1 MFLFRVF
8 FYLFAFM
15 DFLAEKETMDH
26 FVFVL
31 LWLISVIFIPLCFWI
46 PLVYKKSTYYC
57 IAEFLLNGSLT
68 IYVMMSFDNYIGL
81 FMISILTI
89 AFHLEKRQYWMLPLL
104 LFFPFINLIL
114 KGVRAQLIVHTSLF
128 LIIGF
133 YFLLVWD

>member
-104 LFFPFINLIL
+104 LFFPFIDFFL
-114 KGVRAQLIVHTSLF
+114 KGVVPS
-128 LIIGF
+128 
-133 YFLLVWD
+133 

>member
-1 MFLFRVF
+1 
-8 FYLFAFM
+8 
-15 DFLAEKETMDH
+15 MDH

-31 LWLISVIFIPLCFWI
+31 IWLISVIFIPLCFWI

-81 FMISILTI
+81 LVVISDFDDCLSSRKASILD
-89 AFHLEKRQYWMLPLL
+89 AASLA
-104 LFFPFINLIL
+104 FFPIYRFFYQKEFCPI
-114 KGVRAQLIVHTSLF
+114 IVHTFLF

-133 YFLLVWD
+133 YVLLDLD